1 MRFFGN
7 DTGDENEFTMPDNS
21 EKFDT
26 GPVDND
32 EVLRILKE
40 ERSRID
46 LEEQE
51 LARKEAEAEPPVPKK
66 KEKKERFFKTW
77 HIVCLAIAGLIL
89 ALSIVV
95 FALSR
100 TYIKPPDKQGHGIS
114 GDGLKTDAPVP
125 TPSTEPSDA
134 LPSEQPGEDEPEPS
148 VEPSPYVE
156 VPHSVNENVYNILI
170 TGFDEIESSI
180 HTDTMMVLSYN
191 AEKKSINIVSIP
203 RDTACNVTWNVKKI
217 NSAYAIGGINTLSRE
232 VKKITG
238 FECDYYILIS
248 MDAMEELVN
257 AIGGVEFDVPQ
268 RMHYWDP
275 TQNLLIDLMPGVQ
288 TLDGEKAVQLC
299 RWRKNNDG
307 YTGGLDGDLGRIQM
321 QHDFL
326 KALAKQCLSIK
337 NITSKIN
344 DYADIFQRNVESNL
358 TIGEMAW
365 FGLQFM
371 EVGLDNIQTFMLD
384 GWAGMWDDLSYYFL
398 SPSKVAK
405 MMDEYFNPY
414 DEPIT
419 TADLNIFVPV
429 YTPAPDA
436 GGEDGDG
443 GADDGGE
450 VIDPEAPDGGFF
462 DTPGG
467 ENPDI
472 GIPIDPGADAPI
484 DPGIPVEPDVPVDP
498 GESLDPI
505 VPIDPGIPIDPNAQ

>member
-1 MRFFGN
+1 MS
-7 DTGDENEFTMPDNS
+7 DENEVTAPENS

-40 ERSRID
+40 ERRRMER
-46 LEEQE
+46 EEQE
-51 LARKEAEAEPPVPKK
+51 LAMKEAEFAADAPKK
-66 KEKKERFFKTW
+66 KKKKDRLFKVW

-89 ALSIVV
+89 ALSIVIFV
-95 FALSR
+95 LSR
-100 TYIKPPDKQGHGIS
+100 TYIKPPDKQGIGIS
-114 GDGLKTDAPVP
+114 GDGLNTEAPQAS
-125 TPSTEPSDA
+125 PSADPDEVI
-134 LPSEQPGEDEPEPS
+134 PSEKPTDDVPEPS
-148 VEPSPYVE
+148 AEPSPYVE
-156 VPHSVNENVYNILI
+156 VPHSINENVYNILI
-170 TGFDEIESSI
+170 TGFDEIEDSI

-232 VKKITG
+232 VKKIVG
-238 FECDYYILIS
+238 FECDYYILVS
-248 MDAMEELVN
+248 MNAMAELVD

-275 TQNLLIDLMPGVQ
+275 AQDLLIDLMPGEQ
-288 TLDGEKAVQLC
+288 TLDGEQAVQLC

-307 YTGGLDGDLGRIQM
+307 YTGGLDGDLGRIRM

-326 KALAKQCLSIK
+326 KALARQCLSIK

-344 DYADIFQRNVESNL
+344 NYAEIFQNNVESNL

-371 EVGLDNIQTFMLD
+371 EVGLENIQTFMLD
-384 GWAGMWDDLSYYFL
+384 GWAGMWDELSYYFL
-398 SPSKVAK
+398 SPAKVAK

-429 YTPAPDA
+429 YTPAPDEGGDGDEGDE
-436 GGEDGDG
+436 GGEPVDPDNP
-443 GADDGGE
+443 DDGFF
-450 VIDPEAPDGGFF
+450 AP
-462 DTPGG
+462 PGT

-472 GIPIDPGADAPI
+472 GIPIEPGIGIPVDPGLPEDPGISI
-484 DPGIPVEPDVPVDP
+484 DPGIPV
-498 GESLDPI
+498 DPI
-505 VPIDPGIPIDPNAQ
+505 IPIDPGIPIDPNAP